1 MEQAEDMNET
11 LNKDFSVLTEDNKK
25 KVLEMTKFLV
35 LTQKTIIPKILNLTK
50 IEEHKERLA

>member
-1 MEQAEDMNET
+1 MEQAENMDEI
-11 LNKDFSVLTEDNKK
+11 LNKDFSVLTEENKR

-35 LTQKTIIPKILNLTK
+35 LTQKTIIPKMLNLTK